1 MKHNILLIDDDPA
14 ILKSLTGFLNDEGFF
29 VKAVQNGSEGAALI
43 RQKTIPF
50 SLALVDYHMPLM
62 NGVETIKEIRK
73 HNKEIVILAFS
84 GDDSIQ
90 VHNESLD
97 SGAIFFVSKE
107 TADAKLLGIIH
118 RVCREVER
126 KIKPLV
132 ISTKSENYKF
142 LESLGIVGISVKMI
156 EVGKLIIKYASTDET
171 VLIRGENG
179 TGKELI
185 AKAIH
190 QNSQRKNQ
198 KFIAINAGAIP
209 DNLVES
215 ELFGHEKGSFTGASH
230 DKIGKFQ
237 AAQGGTIFLDEIGDM
252 PFHLQVKLLRVI
264 QERVITP
271 VGSNATKKIDVRIIA
286 ATNAP
291 LEDLIKEKQFRED
304 LYYRLN
310 VLPLNVPALRERP
323 EDIPYLV
330 NFFLD
335 EANKRNGT
343 NFQILESAMEN
354 LSKLHWAGNVRELQ
368 SEVSR
373 LASLSDGPYLNVELL
388 SIDSGRK
395 NRDLKK
401 SDNLDVLKSKVTLT
415 EKQIIESA
423 IKKYFSVAAAARA
436 LNMKRTTLR
445 DKIKKYGIILL
456 RDNSAIEEEEIYG

>member
-14 ILKSLTGFLNDEGFF
+14 ILKSLSGFLNDEGFYI
-29 VKAVQNGSEGAALI
+29 KAVQSGSEGAALI

-50 SLALVDYHMPLM
+50 SLALIDYHMPHM
-62 NGVETIKEIRK
+62 SGVETIKEIRR

-84 GDDSIQ
+84 GDDSIEA
-90 VHNESLD
+90 HNESLD
-97 SGAIFFVSKE
+97 SGAIFFVSKD

-132 ISTKSENYKF
+132 VSTKSENFRF
-142 LESLGIVGISVKMI
+142 LETLGIVGVSDKMFD
-156 EVGKLIIKYASTDET
+156 VGKLIIKYAATDET

-190 QNSQRKNQ
+190 QNSQRKTQ

-209 DNLVES
+209 ENLVES
-215 ELFGHEKGSFTGASH
+215 ELFGHEKGAFTGATH

-310 VLPLNVPALRERP
+310 VLPLNVPSLRERP

-330 NFFLD
+330 NLFLD

-343 NFQILESAMEN
+343 HFQILESAMEN

-368 SEVSR
+368 SEISR
-373 LASLSDGPYLNVELL
+373 LASLSDGPYLNIELL
-388 SIDSGRK
+388 SSESNRK

-401 SDNLDVLKSKVTLT
+401 SDKLDVLKSKVTLT

-423 IKKYFSVAAAARA
+423 IKKYFTVAAAARA